1 MIWIQCNMDI
11 FSINHTHI
19 KSTQIY
25 YKPRILT
32 MSLWKKYKGTWLWL
46 LLKDSAHKK
55 FFFFNSLSGIHNSV
69 LLTWPSCSMLCDC
82 HHPVLTQTIYLYKY
96 IHSKLP
102 WTCNN
107 WLTQEILQT
116 LKLQN
121 NLSPSESLVSCF
133 KTTFIRLLVLNMNIE
148 YWHQI
153 WIPPP
158 LSYFFL
164 ISSFKLALK
173 K

>member
-1 MIWIQCNMDI
+1 MTLAAAQRFC
-11 FSINHTHI
+11 
-19 KSTQIY
+19 TQ
-25 YKPRILT
+25 KVL
-32 MSLWKKYKGTWLWL
+32 
-46 LLKDSAHKK
+46 
-55 FFFFNSLSGIHNSV
+55 FFNSLSGIHNSV

-96 IHSKLP
+96 NHSKLP

-153 WIPPP
+153 WIPTP

>member
-1 MIWIQCNMDI
+1 MIWIQCNMNI
-11 FSINHTHI
+11 FLINHTHI

-32 MSLWKKYKGTWLWL
+32 MSLWKRIKVHDYGCCSKILHT
-46 LLKDSAHKK
+46 KNS
-55 FFFFNSLSGIHNSV
+55 FFFNSLSGIHNSV
-69 LLTWPSCSMLCDC
+69 LLTWPLCSMLCDC

-158 LSYFFL
+158 FLFFL
-164 ISSFKLALK
+164 DQFI
-173 K
+173 

>member
-1 MIWIQCNMDI
+1 MTLAAAQRFC
-11 FSINHTHI
+11 
-19 KSTQIY
+19 TQ
-25 YKPRILT
+25 KVL
-32 MSLWKKYKGTWLWL
+32 
-46 LLKDSAHKK
+46 
-55 FFFFNSLSGIHNSV
+55 FFNSLSGIHNSV

-82 HHPVLTQTIYLYKY
+82 HHPVLAQTIYLYKY

-153 WIPPP
+153 WIPSP

-164 ISSFKLALK
+164 ISSFNLALK